1 MLGNKS
7 KLYKW
12 SSKQLNYPL
21 PFDGIFGTNKRRTV
35 ELEGKTE
42 DIGLISGLINA
53 AVGLAEEELLASGAI
68 ALSKLNHSQIAAGT
82 STVSSGEEAIFTE
95 YTPLSSD
102 ITQAAYYN
110 PVNGSLLGCVR
121 EDGQTITSA
130 LKFDGGT
137 RDIVTDCEAAWMA
150 LFIYAKKEFPEVS
163 NAYELLKKSIIA
175 YVNGTP
181 SSDPEFVSL
190 EDGAD
195 KGLAAICWYMYLHI
209 SKDGKI
215 LLSLSETDTKFKKLN
230 ALDVESGEI
239 SPSKGKRII
248 PNPFQIFMEGRT
260 ATKVFNPLDI
270 DWEKYKSIPFER
282 TLSDFSEEEKSRIP
296 EEDPNEA
303 PSPVLVGI
311 LDEIARTW
319 NKRSVL
325 RTSRILLEGGSGSGK
340 TYLARSVARHLQR
353 PYATHI
359 CGSTD
364 GPEEFQGIIVPY
376 VKRNGVKV
384 PTATPEMPK
393 EKLEAYLSNPSL
405 LWPKDFEMDMLYDP
419 DEAKNK
425 AENLI
430 NNIVSL
436 IKGSLSSNKATADN
450 GISYEYIP
458 SSITAAIEKGWVLEI
473 QEPTCLLQ
481 QSALSCMFDALDKGS
496 EGYFKTPC
504 GEIKR
509 HPDFI
514 CIVTQNRKYKGTKP
528 LNEAARNRF
537 PFIEKME
544 DPSKPIIENRLLV
557 ATGVKDTDLISQV
570 VDLYLALKE
579 KGEDLNA
586 DGVVSFRNLQDF
598 LDAINDGIDTKWAFE
613 RYLLNAITTD
623 TEDQG
628 ELIEAV
634 EDCSLLEGIYD

>member
-12 SSKQLNYPL
+12 SSKQLNYPA
-21 PFDGIFGTNKRRTV
+21 PFDTILGSNKRRTV

-53 AVGLAEEELLASGAI
+53 SVGLAEEELVASGVI
-68 ALSKLNHSQIAAGT
+68 ALPTLNHSHMAAGA

-95 YTPLSSD
+95 FTPISSD

-110 PVNGSLLGCVR
+110 PVNGALLGCVR
-121 EDGQTITSA
+121 EEGQTITSA
-130 LKFDGGT
+130 LKFDGAS
-137 RDIVTDCEAAWMA
+137 RDIVTDCEAAWLA
-150 LFIYAKKEFPEVS
+150 ILINAKKQFPEIGG
-163 NAYELLKKSIIA
+163 AYELVKRALAA
-175 YVNGTP
+175 YINGTD
-181 SSDPEFVSL
+181 STDPEYVSL

-195 KGLAAICWYMYLHI
+195 QGLSAICWYMYLYI
-209 SKDGKI
+209 SKEGKI
-215 LLSLSETDTKFKKLN
+215 LLNLTETDTKFKKLN

-248 PNPFQIFMEGRT
+248 PNSFQIFMEGRT
-260 ATKVFNPLDI
+260 AAKVFNPLDI
-270 DWEKYKSIPFER
+270 DWEKYKGIPFER
-282 TLSDFSEEEKSRIP
+282 SFADFSDEERARIP
-296 EEDPNEA
+296 ENDPNEA
-303 PSPVLVGI
+303 PSPILVGI

-319 NKRSVL
+319 TKRPVL

-340 TYLARSVARHLQR
+340 TYLARSVARHLNR

-376 VKRNGVKV
+376 VKRNGVKI
-384 PTATPEMPK
+384 PTTTPEMPK

-419 DEAKNK
+419 EEAKDK
-425 AENLI
+425 AKNLI
-430 NNIVSL
+430 DNILGL
-436 IKGSLSSNKATADN
+436 IKGSLSPDKQSDT

-458 SSITAAIEKGWVLEI
+458 SSITAAIENGWVLEI

-481 QSALSCMFDALDKGS
+481 QSALSCLFDALDKGS

-509 HPDFI
+509 HSDFI

-557 ATGVKDTDLISQV
+557 ATGVKDLDLISQV

-613 RYLLNAITTD
+613 RYLLNAVTTD

-634 EDCSLLEGIYD
+634 EDCALLEGIYD